1 MELRTLSTVQ
11 DGNLCF
17 VSGRSQ
23 SNDLLWVDIHL
34 LPCSLRSVSEFV
46 RHIANKCLITL
57 RPRHL
62 ILNPEHMLASCFL
75 HWRQPE
81 LKCDLLLDFIRDVH
95 HLVEW
100 WRACGERS
108 ELVSS

>member
-23 SNDLLWVDIHL
+23 SNGLLWVDIHL
-34 LPCSLRSVSEFV
+34 LPCSLRSVSGFV
-46 RHIANKCLITL
+46 RHIAGKCLITL

-62 ILNPEHMLASCFL
+62 ILDPEAMSESYVLGCHLEESNATYSLILSVMFTILSNYGSLVAS
-75 HWRQPE
+75 E
-81 LKCDLLLDFIRDVH
+81 V
-95 HLVEW
+95 V
-100 WRACGERS
+100 
-108 ELVSS
+108 

>member
-46 RHIANKCLITL
+46 RHIANECLITL

-62 ILNPEHMLASCFL
+62 ILDPRAMSEICVLGCRLQKINATYSLILSVMFTILSDYGSLVAS
-75 HWRQPE
+75 E
-81 LKCDLLLDFIRDVH
+81 V
-95 HLVEW
+95 
-100 WRACGERS
+100 A
-108 ELVSS
+108 

>member
-34 LPCSLRSVSEFV
+34 LPCSLRSVSGFV
-46 RHIANKCLITL
+46 RHIAGKCLITL

-62 ILNPEHMLASCFL
+62 ILNPGAMSESCVLNCHHQKSDATYSLILSVMFTILSDYGSLVAS
-75 HWRQPE
+75 E
-81 LKCDLLLDFIRDVH
+81 V
-95 HLVEW
+95 
-100 WRACGERS
+100 A
-108 ELVSS
+108 

>member
-34 LPCSLRSVSEFV
+34 LPCSLRSVSGFV
-46 RHIANKCLITL
+46 RHIAGKCLITL

-62 ILNPEHMLASCFL
+62 ILDPRAMSEICVLGCRLQKINATYSLILSVMFTILSDYGSLVAS
-75 HWRQPE
+75 E
-81 LKCDLLLDFIRDVH
+81 V
-95 HLVEW
+95 
-100 WRACGERS
+100 A
-108 ELVSS
+108 